1 MLGCKLTTG
10 AVHTV
15 FNVSHCSNLPVQE
28 LVSWWL
34 TMLILFIII
43 ICWLETVVTAALT
56 MKLRS
61 GRIIKERKVM
71 VCKDFQYYMMK
82 KYRSRYSWTI
92 WMLFIKCFLRSF
104 YKQYLYEY
112 AMKRENITE
121 MKKTIENLFNFLAQE
136 NIMKEGSWGEW
147 GRGDSRLEAGTAR
160 DREKL
165 GLVTTDQGEWVTF
178 SKAWYMV
185 WHHHDLR
192 MPWDNFVIQG
202 NIRQTVI

>member
-10 AVHTV
+10 AAHTV

-43 ICWLETVVTAALT
+43 ICWLETVVAAALT

-82 KYRSRYSWTI
+82 KMRSRYSWTI

-121 MKKTIENLFNFLAQE
+121 IKKTIENLFNFLAQE
-136 NIMKEGSWGEW
+136 NTMKQFLMTNE
-147 GRGDSRLEAGTAR
+147 
-160 DREKL
+160 
-165 GLVTTDQGEWVTF
+165 
-178 SKAWYMV
+178 
-185 WHHHDLR
+185 
-192 MPWDNFVIQG
+192 
-202 NIRQTVI
+202 